1 VGHWVLALI
10 SFTLWW
16 EF

>member
-1 VGHWVLALI
+1 MREFW

-16 EF
+16 I